1 MVTASVLLLAVYVYT
16 IVDASL
22 RDRAR
27 VRRLPKPAWLLV
39 VILLPLVGSALWF
52 TLGRGRGAAPEPHV
66 ASEAPASAP
75 HSAAPATGTQAR
87 LDALEREIE
96 EADRAERIRLLEQE
110 LERRRGSGETA
121 QP

>member
-22 RDRAR
+22 RDRSR

-39 VILLPLVGSALWF
+39 VILLPLIGSALWF
-52 TLGRGRGAAPEPHV
+52 ALGRGRGGEPEAPV
-66 ASEAPASAP
+66 ASELAANAP
-75 HSAAPATGTQAR
+75 HPAAPATGTQAQ

-96 EADRAERIRLLEQE
+96 EANRAERIRRLEQE

>member
-16 IVDASL
+16 IVDVSL
-22 RDRAR
+22 RDRSR

-39 VILLPLVGSALWF
+39 VILLPLIGSALWF
-52 TLGRGRGAAPEPHV
+52 TLGRGRGAAPAAPV
-66 ASEAPASAP
+66 ASEPPASATQ
-75 HSAAPATGTQAR
+75 AAPATETQAQ

-96 EADRAERIRLLEQE
+96 EAGRAERIRRLEQE